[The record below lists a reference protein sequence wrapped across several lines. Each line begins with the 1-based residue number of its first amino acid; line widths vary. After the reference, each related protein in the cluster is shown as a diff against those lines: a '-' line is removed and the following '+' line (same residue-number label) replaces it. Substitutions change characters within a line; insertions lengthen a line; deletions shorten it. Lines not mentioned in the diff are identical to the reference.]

1 MRVLYVAVAALLV
14 ASVYAGTTPEG
25 LKFLE
30 ENAKREGVV
39 TLNSG
44 LQYRIL
50 KSGDPSGQTATRS
63 DKVECHYRGTLMDGT
78 EFDSSYKRG
87 RPATFGVTQVIRG
100 WTEALQMMR
109 PGDKWELAIPS
120 ELAYG
125 DRQRGQFITPGAVL
139 MFDVELL
146 NVVGRKREL

>member
-1 MRVLYVAVAALLV
+1 
-14 ASVYAGTTPEG
+14 
-25 LKFLE
+25 
-30 ENAKREGVV
+30 
-39 TLNSG
+39 
-44 LQYRIL
+44 
-50 KSGDPSGQTATRS
+50 
-63 DKVECHYRGTLMDGT
+63 MDGT

>member
-1 MRVLYVAVAALLV
+1 
-14 ASVYAGTTPEG
+14 
-25 LKFLE
+25 
-30 ENAKREGVV
+30 
-39 TLNSG
+39 
-44 LQYRIL
+44 
-50 KSGDPSGQTATRS
+50 
-63 DKVECHYRGTLMDGT
+63 MDGT

-100 WTEALQMMR
+100 WTEALQVGECERTAWCVRLLTPSTQMMR